1 VAWATR
7 AALAAVLTL
16 SLLAL
21 GRPQDGA
28 PSPGESARP
37 QAVPAFRLAPQVVV
51 IPIRGEIDAR
61 GIMARSVARR
71 IALAERARADAIV
84 FEIDSPGGEVDSVL
98 RICRA
103 IKSSSISNTVAWIN
117 SDAYSGAALVALA
130 CREIIIND
138 PVALGDAKPIAGGP
152 LGMPRSVPPDLL
164 RKVLPPLVAEV
175 TESVRRHNDAMGRYE
190 WDEYLAKAII
200 VDDMQLW
207 AVRHRQTGV
216 MVCIDPDEFR
226 LLFPGQDPGGP
237 TRLASLSGSLRGSQD
252 TPSPAEGIP
261 AGSPKLQAV
270 AKEIEAQTPQ
280 GTASRR
286 PRFTPA
292 DAGEWDLVE
301 KVLDG
306 SGPAVLRGE
315 DLVFFGWVAN
325 AATVKDGRRYTQ
337 PVRTTDDLKGFFQA
351 TRIRTFDRDWSE
363 AMVLVMTNIV
373 VRFGLIVVFLIAMFI
388 EVTHPGAT
396 LPGIIALAALL
407 GLIAPPMLVGMAS
420 WWAVV
425 AIITG
430 IVMLLIEVFVTPGF
444 GAPGVFGLILLFMGL
459 VGVFVPTG
467 NGLLPS
473 SPEARGDLL
482 YYSAAVM
489 LAMAT
494 AAVGIYFVARH
505 FGTLPGLRRLVLQDP
520 NRSEDALSF
529 LDTMGEPEA
538 QAVRVGEVGVV
549 ITPMRPA
556 GRVELNGRV
565 VDAVAEFGMIQAGQR
580 VRVTSVDG
588 VRIGVEAIDTPAG
601 GSA

>member
-1 VAWATR
+1 
-7 AALAAVLTL
+7 
-16 SLLAL
+16 
-21 GRPQDGA
+21 
-28 PSPGESARP
+28 
-37 QAVPAFRLAPQVVV
+37 
-51 IPIRGEIDAR
+51 
-61 GIMARSVARR
+61 
-71 IALAERARADAIV
+71 
-84 FEIDSPGGEVDSVL
+84 
-98 RICRA
+98 
-103 IKSSSISNTVAWIN
+103 
-117 SDAYSGAALVALA
+117 
-130 CREIIIND
+130 
-138 PVALGDAKPIAGGP
+138 
-152 LGMPRSVPPDLL
+152 
-164 RKVLPPLVAEV
+164 
-175 TESVRRHNDAMGRYE
+175 
-190 WDEYLAKAII
+190 
-200 VDDMQLW
+200 
-207 AVRHRQTGV
+207 
-216 MVCIDPDEFR
+216 
-226 LLFPGQDPGGP
+226 
-237 TRLASLSGSLRGSQD
+237 
-252 TPSPAEGIP
+252 
-261 AGSPKLQAV
+261 
-270 AKEIEAQTPQ
+270 
-280 GTASRR
+280 
-286 PRFTPA
+286 
-292 DAGEWDLVE
+292 
-301 KVLDG
+301 
-306 SGPAVLRGE
+306 
-315 DLVFFGWVAN
+315 
-325 AATVKDGRRYTQ
+325 
-337 PVRTTDDLKGFFQA
+337 
-351 TRIRTFDRDWSE
+351 
-363 AMVLVMTNIV
+363 MVLVMTNIV

>member
-280 GTASRR
+280 GPASPLPTRVSGTWSRR
-286 PRFTPA
+286 CSTAPGPPCSAAKTWSSSAGWPTPPPSRMA
-292 DAGEWDLVE
+292 AGTPSP
-301 KVLDG
+301 
-306 SGPAVLRGE
+306 SGPPTTSRASSRPP
-315 DLVFFGWVAN
+315 AS
-325 AATVKDGRRYTQ
+325 APSTATGPRRWC
-337 PVRTTDDLKGFFQA
+337 
-351 TRIRTFDRDWSE
+351 WS
-363 AMVLVMTNIV
+363 
-373 VRFGLIVVFLIAMFI
+373 
-388 EVTHPGAT
+388 
-396 LPGIIALAALL
+396 
-407 GLIAPPMLVGMAS
+407 
-420 WWAVV
+420 
-425 AIITG
+425 
-430 IVMLLIEVFVTPGF
+430 
-444 GAPGVFGLILLFMGL
+444 
-459 VGVFVPTG
+459 
-467 NGLLPS
+467 
-473 SPEARGDLL
+473 
-482 YYSAAVM
+482 
-489 LAMAT
+489 
-494 AAVGIYFVARH
+494 
-505 FGTLPGLRRLVLQDP
+505 
-520 NRSEDALSF
+520 
-529 LDTMGEPEA
+529 
-538 QAVRVGEVGVV
+538 
-549 ITPMRPA
+549 
-556 GRVELNGRV
+556 
-565 VDAVAEFGMIQAGQR
+565 
-580 VRVTSVDG
+580 
-588 VRIGVEAIDTPAG
+588 
-601 GSA
+601 